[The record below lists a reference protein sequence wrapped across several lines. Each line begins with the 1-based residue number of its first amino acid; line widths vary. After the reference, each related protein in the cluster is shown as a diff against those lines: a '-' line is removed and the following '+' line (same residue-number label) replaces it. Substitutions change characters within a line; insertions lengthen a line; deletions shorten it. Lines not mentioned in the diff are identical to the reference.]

1 MHNPLRSEA
10 EMFRVVVIVGIAMG
24 LVIAVALIIDPLAGA
39 ILFGIELGVLIG
51 VLYSGARGSLP
62 RTAEVASSD
71 DSVHR
76 ILVVANQ
83 TVGGR
88 ALLEELKGRV
98 AGEPSSEIL
107 VVTPPL
113 AGSAAE
119 HWSSDID
126 EGIAEAKARLEAS
139 VATMKAE
146 GLKVTDS
153 SVTTTTRTRRS
164 RTRWATSRRTRS
176 SSRPIRRSARAGSK
190 AASSRRPGA
199 SCRSRSRTLW
209 SISRP
214 SRARR
219 RRPPVSG
226 YLPPLTDCIRYWMS
240 FVRSGSGIWVSS
252 NVGIALGDAKP
263 WAIFACGSRMDAWI
277 SASL

>member
-51 VLYSGARGSLP
+51 VLYQGSRGSLP
-62 RTAEVASSD
+62 RTAEVASAND
-71 DSVHR
+71 GVHR

-88 ALLEELKGRV
+88 ALLDELKHRV

-126 EGIAEAKARLEAS
+126 EGIAEARGRLEAS
-139 VATMKAE
+139 IAAMKNA
-146 GLKVTDS
+146 GLNVRGQLGDHHDPNQAIEDALREFAADEVVISTHPP
-153 SVTTTTRTRRS
+153 RRS
-164 RTRWATSRRTRS
+164 RWLEN
-176 SSRPIRRSARAGSK
+176 GVVEK
-190 AASSRRPGA
+190 
-199 SCRSRSRTLW
+199 
-209 SISRP
+209 
-214 SRARR
+214 ARR
-219 RRPPVSG
+219 ELPQPVTHVVVD
-226 YLPPLTDCIRYWMS
+226 LEAEAD
-240 FVRSGSGIWVSS
+240 
-252 NVGIALGDAKP
+252 
-263 WAIFACGSRMDAWI
+263 
-277 SASL
+277 SAPAAAG